1 MKNSQK
7 KENDKVTKLFSFEVT
22 MVVHIIADT
31 QDKATTELDEKGG
44 RVTKREVKL
53 LNVSPLFGET
63 EEK

>member
-1 MKNSQK
+1 MDNSQT
-7 KENDKVTKLFSFEVT
+7 KENNQVTKLFSFEVT

-53 LNVSPLFGET
+53 LNASPLYGEI